1 MDAIAPKVI
10 SGCASDAAGR
20 LTGSS
25 LSTRRLFVAAT
36 VCVMLACAALVIDLP
51 VAQYVKAHGL
61 RGELAR
67 IVRLSEVFGWG
78 GTVTIIILT
87 AVVLDGRGWRVFLAL
102 AIPSLGA
109 GLIAD
114 GVKLLVGR
122 WRPVAATTYS
132 SVSETFVGWLPLLK
146 ESGATGSKY
155 AMQSFPSAH
164 AATAVGL
171 AAALSL
177 LYPRGRWLFALFA
190 LMAMLQRIE
199 GQAHYCSDVLAGAAI
214 GLTVTAAVQ
223 CSRFGVQRC
232 CTAHRSA
239 TSSDCGRREVE

>member
-1 MDAIAPKVI
+1 MDAIAPNVI
-10 SGCASDAAGR
+10 SDGASDTAVSQMD
-20 LTGSS
+20 SS
-25 LSTRRLFVAAT
+25 LSSRRFLIAAI
-36 VCVMLACAALVIDLP
+36 VCAALARAALAIDLP

-67 IVRLSEVFGWG
+67 VVRLSEVFGWG
-78 GTVTIIILT
+78 GTVAIIILT
-87 AVVLDGRGWRVFLAL
+87 AAALDGRGWRVILPL

-109 GLIAD
+109 GLITD
-114 GVKLLVGR
+114 GMKLLIGR
-122 WRPVAATTYS
+122 WRPSASGTFS
-132 SVSETFVGWLPLLK
+132 SVSETFIGWLPV
-146 ESGATGSKY
+146 GSKY

-190 LMAMLQRIE
+190 LLAMLQRIE

-214 GLTVTAAVQ
+214 GLLTTAAVQ
-223 CSRFGVQRC
+223 CSRFKLQG
-232 CTAHRSA
+232 
-239 TSSDCGRREVE
+239 

>member
-1 MDAIAPKVI
+1 MNAIAPKTMAVP
-10 SGCASDAAGR
+10 ASDPAGR
-20 LTGSS
+20 LIDSS
-25 LSTRRLFVAAT
+25 SSSRRLFVAA
-36 VCVMLACAALVIDLP
+36 VICAVLACAALVVDLP
-51 VAQYVKAHGL
+51 VAQYVKVHGL

-67 IVRLSEVFGWG
+67 LVRLSEVFGWG
-78 GTVTIIILT
+78 GTVTIIILMV
-87 AVVLDGRGWRVFLAL
+87 AVLDGRGWRQFLAL

-122 WRPVAATTYS
+122 WRPSAAGTFS

-146 ESGATGSKY
+146 EAGATGSKY
-155 AMQSFPSAH
+155 SMQSFPSAH

-177 LYPRGRWLFALFA
+177 LYPRGRWLFAVFA
-190 LMAMLQRIE
+190 LLAMLQRIE

-214 GLTVTAAVQ
+214 GLLMAATVQ
-223 CSRFGVQRC
+223 CSRFKTQ
-232 CTAHRSA
+232 
-239 TSSDCGRREVE
+239 DCRTDQG